1 MKRDKIL
8 VKAQRYLIKYSNSTS
23 KYYEELKNTYNE
35 YKNLEVMDPVT
46 DRLYEK
52 QINKLCLFVEEKENF
67 VSFLIT
73 LIIVIILI
81 ISVITYTSIKV
92 FTKFDKINVVI
103 EKANSEIDLNV
114 NSYVKDFKLSFGNS
128 ETYQNLNPIVINL
141 NPVGSNNYSIVYN
154 IYFEVLNFSGN
165 KENLKYV
172 ISIDNNDYIYNLSD
186 QSIVLDKYLI
196 YTNSMKI
203 NDIKSI
209 KLRVFDTNEQDDL
222 SVFEYKLSYDAY
234 LE

>member
-8 VKAQRYLIKYSNSTS
+8 VKAQKYLIKYSNSTS

-35 YKNLEVMDPVT
+35 YKNLDELDPVT
-46 DRLYEK
+46 NRLYEK

-81 ISVITYTSIKV
+81 ISVISYTTIQIFNKS
-92 FTKFDKINVVI
+92 DKINVVI

-114 NSYVKDFKLSFGNS
+114 SSYVKDFTLSYGDSSNYNDL
-128 ETYQNLNPIVINL
+128 TPITINL
-141 NPVGSNNYSIVYN
+141 NPVGSSNYSIVYN
-154 IYFEVLNFSGN
+154 IYFEVLNFKGN
-165 KENLKYV
+165 KDNLKYV
-172 ISIDNNDYIYNLSD
+172 ITIDNNDYIYNLSD

-209 KLRVFDTNEQDDL
+209 KLRVFDTNSNDDL
-222 SVFEYKLSYDAY
+222 SDFEYKLSYDAY